1 MTLKSKRK
9 KILRLKNLQKK
20 LRIQKLFV
28 KQKQKKNKMKK
39 LLNQQKKKMKSQK
52 RKNLLKQNK
61 FFKRNPIN

>member
-28 KQKQKKNKMKK
+28 KQKQKKNKNEKTPESTEKK
-39 LLNQQKKKMKSQK
+39 NEKPEKKEPVETK
-52 RKNLLKQNK
+52 
-61 FFKRNPIN
+61 